1 MHPGLVFPLMCRHH
15 ATEYRVSVN
24 RIYGLKPLHNV
35 AAAATHIQT
44 TCHARIA
51 QFGYEQINFNGKAV
65 RLYGRDG
72 PGATAIDGVGIGPVV
87 RCVSG
92 EGTGTVLD
100 GFKHS
105 RYVVF
110 QMAEVI
116 VPRALFREILERIG
130 RLRASPGFAEV
141 G

>member
-1 MHPGLVFPLMCRHH
+1 MILAALGLAQAAILRVPADQTSLQAAIDAAVDGDQIEAAPG
-15 ATEYRVSVN
+15 TY
-24 RIYGLKPLHNV
+24 
-35 AAAATHIQT
+35 
-44 TCHARIA
+44 
-51 QFGYEQINFNGKAV
+51 YEQINFNGKAV

-72 PGATAIDGVGIGPVV
+72 PGATAIDGIGIGPVV

-116 VPRALFREILERIG
+116 VPRALLREILERIG